1 MKTQLR
7 VLLAVVIGLGS
18 GGLAGAAQPEP
29 TAAAKQ
35 DEMMGDLDAVLGFCA
50 KVDAKNQAT
59 YLRYRSELI
68 GVGKGDD
75 ALMIP
80 ASKTP
85 QYQQARHAMGEKLE
99 TLPVSDARAQCGR
112 MVGAAP

>member
-1 MKTQLR
+1 LR

-85 QYQQARHAMGEKLE
+85 EYQQARHAMGEKLE